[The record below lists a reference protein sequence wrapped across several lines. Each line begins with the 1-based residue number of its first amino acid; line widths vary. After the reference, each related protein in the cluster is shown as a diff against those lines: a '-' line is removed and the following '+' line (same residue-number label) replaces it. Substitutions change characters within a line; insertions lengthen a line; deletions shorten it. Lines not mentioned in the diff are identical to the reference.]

1 MCSCVRFEGINTNMF
16 RFIFTLILWTLTV
29 AEEENGIQCKIPNIE
44 HGQYKTA
51 DGLVKFSC
59 NPGYVL
65 NGTRISQCHYI
76 GWYPSPPICQEFEC
90 GTPPETTYGVYLPKK
105 NSYKIGENVTYI
117 CNRSYTIYGD
127 ETVTCTAQGWSSLPS
142 CEKKKCPPPP
152 RELPNSEI
160 IDYSVDY
167 YHLDSIQYNCKPNYE
182 LKGSA
187 VVTCRNEKWTPLPM
201 CMSESL
207 ECEEPPHINHG
218 EIVEIK
224 LAPHVNEE
232 IVMYQCSEKYKL
244 QGNPKAVCLNGK
256 WSNIPTCVAESL
268 ECEELPRIRHG
279 DIIEMILPPYKNG
292 LTITVQCSKNYKLQG
307 NSKIQCLDGIWTTLP
322 KCLEPCTV
330 TVDIMEKNKIKL
342 RWTDTR
348 KIYVEHNDVLE
359 FECKQGFTA
368 AQGTAMRA
376 SCKDGS
382 FNYPF
387 CI

>member
-142 CEKKKCPPPP
+142 CET
-152 RELPNSEI
+152 
-160 IDYSVDY
+160 
-167 YHLDSIQYNCKPNYE
+167 
-182 LKGSA
+182 A
-187 VVTCRNEKWTPLPM
+187 
-201 CMSESL
+201 ESL